1 MKRNHVIVVLLLIVY
16 SCQQSTKVQNY
27 PNEMSEMALSMR
39 TMLDKLKQAKKDIE
53 IGVIPNLSIEDFK
66 NCHFTDSS
74 FKKKEGFNP
83 MADALLDAANKFDLL
98 PSVVNYEIVVNTC
111 RSCHEYMC
119 PGPLE
124 IINSNDLN

>member
-1 MKRNHVIVVLLLIVY
+1 MKRGLVIICLLLLVY
-16 SCQQSTKVQNY
+16 SCQQSKKVQNY

-39 TMLDKLKQAKKDIE
+39 TMVDKLKQAKIDIE
-53 IGVIPNLSIEDFK
+53 LGLTPNLSIEDFK
-66 NCHFTDSS
+66 NAHFTDSS
-74 FKKKEGFNP
+74 FQKEGFNP
-83 MADALLDAANKFDLL
+83 MADALLLAAKNFDGS

-124 IINSNDLN
+124 MINTLDLN

>member
-1 MKRNHVIVVLLLIVY
+1 MKRGLVIICLLLLVY

-39 TMLDKLKQAKKDIE
+39 NMVDKLKQAKKDIE
-53 IGVIPNLSIEDFK
+53 HGVLPNLSIEDFK
-66 NCHFTDSS
+66 NAHFTDSS
-74 FKKKEGFNP
+74 FQNEGFNP
-83 MADALLDAANKFDLL
+83 MADALLLAAKNFDEY
-98 PSVVNYEIVVNTC
+98 PSVDNYEIVVNTC

-124 IINSNDLN
+124 MINTLNLD

>member
-1 MKRNHVIVVLLLIVY
+1 MKRGLVIICLLLLVY

-39 TMLDKLKQAKKDIE
+39 NMVDKLKQAKKDIKH
-53 IGVIPNLSIEDFK
+53 GVLPNLSIEDFK
-66 NCHFTDSS
+66 NAHFTDSS
-74 FKKKEGFNP
+74 FQREGFNP
-83 MADALLDAANKFDLL
+83 MADALLLAAKNFDEY
-98 PSVVNYEIVVNTC
+98 PSVDNYEIVVNTC

-124 IINSNDLN
+124 MINTLDLN

>member
-1 MKRNHVIVVLLLIVY
+1 MKSGLVIICLLLLVY

-39 TMLDKLKQAKKDIE
+39 NMVDKLKQAKKDIE
-53 IGVIPNLSIEDFK
+53 HGVLPNLSIEDFK
-66 NCHFTDSS
+66 NAHFTDSS
-74 FKKKEGFNP
+74 FQKEGFNP
-83 MADALLDAANKFDLL
+83 MADALLLAAKNFDEY
-98 PSVVNYEIVVNTC
+98 PSVDNYEIVVNTC

-124 IINSNDLN
+124 MINTLDLN

>member
-1 MKRNHVIVVLLLIVY
+1 MKRNIVIVSLLLLVH

-39 TMLDKLKQAKKDIE
+39 TMVDKLKQAKIDIE
-53 IGVIPNLSIEDFK
+53 LGITPNLSIEDFK
-66 NCHFTDSS
+66 NAHFTDSS
-74 FKKKEGFNP
+74 FQKEGFNP
-83 MADALLDAANKFDLL
+83 MADALIIAANNFDEL

-119 PGPLE
+119 PGPIE
-124 IINSNDLN
+124 MINTLDLD

>member
-1 MKRNHVIVVLLLIVY
+1 MKRNLVIVSLLILVY
-16 SCQQSTKVQNY
+16 SCQQSTKVQNF

-39 TMLDKLKQAKKDIE
+39 NMVDKLKQAKKDIE
-53 IGVIPNLSIEDFK
+53 HGFLPNLSIEDFK
-66 NCHFTDSS
+66 NAHFTDSS
-74 FKKKEGFNP
+74 FQKAGFNP
-83 MADALLDAANKFDLL
+83 MADALLIAANNFDKS

-124 IINSNDLN
+124 MINTLDLD

>member
-1 MKRNHVIVVLLLIVY
+1 MKRNLVIVVLLLLVY

-39 TMLDKLKQAKKDIE
+39 TMVDKLKQAKKDIE
-53 IGVIPNLSIEDFK
+53 LGVTPKLSIEDFK
-66 NCHFTDSS
+66 NAHFTDSS
-74 FKKKEGFNP
+74 FQKEGFSP
-83 MADALLDAANKFDLL
+83 MADALIIAAKNFDEL

-124 IINSNDLN
+124 MINTLDLD

>member
-1 MKRNHVIVVLLLIVY
+1 MKRNLVIVSLLLLVY

-39 TMLDKLKQAKKDIE
+39 TMVDKLKQAKKEIE
-53 IGVIPNLSIEDFK
+53 LGVTPNLSIEDFK
-66 NCHFTDSS
+66 NAHFTDSS
-74 FKKKEGFNP
+74 FQKEGFNP
-83 MADALLDAANKFDLL
+83 MADALLIAAKNFDES
-98 PSVVNYEIVVNTC
+98 PSVFSYEIVINTC

-124 IINSNDLN
+124 MINTLDLD

>member
-1 MKRNHVIVVLLLIVY
+1 MKRNLVIVSLLILVY
-16 SCQQSTKVQNY
+16 SCQQSTKVQNF

-39 TMLDKLKQAKKDIE
+39 NMVDKLKQAKKDIE
-53 IGVIPNLSIEDFK
+53 HGFLPNLSIEDFK
-66 NCHFTDSS
+66 NAHFTDSS
-74 FKKKEGFNP
+74 FQKAGFNP
-83 MADALLDAANKFDLL
+83 MADALLIAANNFDKS

-124 IINSNDLN
+124 MINTLDLN

>member
-1 MKRNHVIVVLLLIVY
+1 MKRGLVIICLLLLVY

-39 TMLDKLKQAKKDIE
+39 NMVDKLKQAKKDIE
-53 IGVIPNLSIEDFK
+53 HGVLPNLSIEDFK
-66 NCHFTDSS
+66 NAHFTDSS
-74 FKKKEGFNP
+74 FQKEGFNP
-83 MADALLDAANKFDLL
+83 MADALLLAAKNFDEY
-98 PSVVNYEIVVNTC
+98 PSVDNYEIVVNTC

-124 IINSNDLN
+124 MINTLDLN

>member
-1 MKRNHVIVVLLLIVY
+1 MKRNVVIVSLLLFVH

-39 TMLDKLKQAKKDIE
+39 TMVDKLKQAKIDIE
-53 IGVIPNLSIEDFK
+53 LGVTPNLSIEDFK
-66 NCHFTDSS
+66 NAHFTDSS
-74 FKKKEGFNP
+74 FQKEGFNP
-83 MADALLDAANKFDLL
+83 MADALIIAANNFDEL

-119 PGPLE
+119 PGPIE
-124 IINSNDLN
+124 MINSLDLD

>member
-1 MKRNHVIVVLLLIVY
+1 MKRGLVIICLFLLVY

-39 TMLDKLKQAKKDIE
+39 AMVGKLKQAKIDIE
-53 IGVIPNLSIEDFK
+53 LGLTPNLSIEDFK
-66 NCHFTDSS
+66 NAHFTDSS
-74 FKKKEGFNP
+74 FQKEGFNP
-83 MADALLDAANKFDLL
+83 MADALLLAANNFDES

-124 IINSNDLN
+124 MINTLDLN

>member
-1 MKRNHVIVVLLLIVY
+1 MKGNLIIVALLLLVY

-39 TMLDKLKQAKKDIE
+39 TMVDKLKQAKKDIE
-53 IGVIPNLSIEDFK
+53 LGVTPKLSIEDFK
-66 NCHFTDSS
+66 NAHFTDSS
-74 FKKKEGFNP
+74 FQKEGFSP
-83 MADALLDAANKFDLL
+83 MADALIIAAKKFDES

-119 PGPLE
+119 PGPIE
-124 IINSNDLN
+124 MINSLDLD

>member
-1 MKRNHVIVVLLLIVY
+1 MKRNLVIVSLLLLVY

-39 TMLDKLKQAKKDIE
+39 TMVDKLKQAKIDIE
-53 IGVIPNLSIEDFK
+53 LGVTPNLSIEDFK
-66 NCHFTDSS
+66 NAHFTDSS
-74 FKKKEGFNP
+74 FQKEGFNP
-83 MADALLDAANKFDLL
+83 MAEALLIAANNFDES
-98 PSVVNYEIVVNTC
+98 PSVLNYEIVVNTC

-124 IINSNDLN
+124 MINTLDLN

>member
-1 MKRNHVIVVLLLIVY
+1 MQRGLVIICMLLLVY

-39 TMLDKLKQAKKDIE
+39 TMVDKLKQSKIDIE
-53 IGVIPNLSIEDFK
+53 LGVTPNLSIEDFK
-66 NCHFTDSS
+66 NAHFTDSS
-74 FKKKEGFNP
+74 FQKEGFNP
-83 MADALLDAANKFDLL
+83 MADALLLAANNFDES

-124 IINSNDLN
+124 MINTLDLD

>member
-1 MKRNHVIVVLLLIVY
+1 MKRGLVIICLLLLVY

-39 TMLDKLKQAKKDIE
+39 NMVDKLKQAKKDIKH
-53 IGVIPNLSIEDFK
+53 GVLPNLSIEDFK
-66 NCHFTDSS
+66 NAHFTDSS
-74 FKKKEGFNP
+74 FQKEGFNP
-83 MADALLDAANKFDLL
+83 MADALLLAAKNFDEY
-98 PSVVNYEIVVNTC
+98 PSVDNYEIVVNTC

-124 IINSNDLN
+124 MINTLDLN